1 MQLEVLG
8 ECGCVLNRELRAW
21 GVRSGWYCWG
31 RLGGATG
38 KVCVWFD
45 WSSIWKWYK
54 FYRFECCLLDVEMK
68 ILSRLKFKYFIY
80 CNLSRGLWA
89 TKKVWG
95 KAWGFEFDLRTSS
108 LRLNE
113 GRAQSKQH
121 LWKARRRHPW
131 KISGKLLPNCGLS
144 SPRLECQWSPEL
156 STLWLKLLM
165 LVQMFPSRPSL
176 PSLKNSK
183 KSRPTLYWW
192 HEESKK
198 TTSKYVCWCVCVDS
212 MHTSITFLYNCLE
225 NKYSSSA
232 S

>member
-54 FYRFECCLLDVEMK
+54 FYRFECCLLDVAM
-68 ILSRLKFKYFIY
+68 KYFIY

-95 KAWGFEFDLRTSS
+95 KASGFEFDLRTW
-108 LRLNE
+108 
-113 GRAQSKQH
+113 GHQ
-121 LWKARRRHPW
+121 
-131 KISGKLLPNCGLS
+131 LS
-144 SPRLECQWSPEL
+144 SSQRRQSTVEAAPMEGTSSAPLEDKWQIVAEL
-156 STLWLKLLM
+156 RSLLATAGM
-165 LVQMFPSRPSL
+165 PM
-176 PSLKNSK
+176 
-183 KSRPTLYWW
+183 KSRTVNALVEIIDARPDVSVEAIVAVL
-192 HEESKK
+192 EELKK
-198 TTSKYVCWCVCVDS
+198 IKT
-212 MHTSITFLYNCLE
+212 
-225 NKYSSSA
+225 YSVLVTRGK
-232 S
+232 